1 MDVVTT
7 KEEVLGRIWDSI
19 MLVKLLNIDS
29 VFVFFFFLVG
39 EFGRK
44 CEGCLMHLMSF

>member
-19 MLVKLLNIDS
+19 MLVKLLNIDY
-29 VFVFFFFLVG
+29 VFGFFSFFWWASLVG
-39 EFGRK
+39 SVRDA
-44 CEGCLMHLMSF
+44 